1 VTLDHFS
8 LAIFLL
14 FEASRVGGYLR
25 RARQPMLRGPA
36 WFLSVRVDDAFHA
49 GPGPHILRRYRRWIA
64 LPFALDVVL
73 GAAILWSGHWTLLN
87 ALVVGMTVVVH
98 AVHALAVRRAER
110 EAREFEVDGEDR
122 AAAAVVLS
130 LAPRRLRDYANATLE
145 LLIAVITLIPF
156 GWLTARYLRD
166 TAHADLRMLFGK
178 PLLLLYVQLGILYL
192 KHVVLS
198 WRSAARP
205 GQAAEQLAVREAVRR
220 HHMARFDMA
229 RLLVAFCALYWPMIV
244 AAAPEER
251 NGVLAFWLALWILAG
266 LAVALWVESQ
276 RRILREMLARTAPV
290 ALPEPFLEA
299 SPRMRPLCFEP
310 ATPSLVIEAPG
321 GLSINLASTTARW
334 AFAYVAGLAALL
346 FVVA

>member
-1 VTLDHFS
+1 
-8 LAIFLL
+8 
-14 FEASRVGGYLR
+14 
-25 RARQPMLRGPA
+25 
-36 WFLSVRVDDAFHA
+36 
-49 GPGPHILRRYRRWIA
+49 
-64 LPFALDVVL
+64 
-73 GAAILWSGHWTLLN
+73 
-87 ALVVGMTVVVH
+87 
-98 AVHALAVRRAER
+98 
-110 EAREFEVDGEDR
+110 
-122 AAAAVVLS
+122 
-130 LAPRRLRDYANATLE
+130 
-145 LLIAVITLIPF
+145 
-156 GWLTARYLRD
+156 
-166 TAHADLRMLFGK
+166 
-178 PLLLLYVQLGILYL
+178 
-192 KHVVLS
+192 
-198 WRSAARP
+198 
-205 GQAAEQLAVREAVRR
+205 
-220 HHMARFDMA
+220 MARFDMA